1 MGYIFAIVA
10 GAAMSI
16 QGVMNTRAPNLHTRR
31 ILMPEESR
39 LEKLKRLVIKLE
51 ENMDICETKELAALA
66 RQYREAL
73 KEIEEIEG
81 AEQNDDDISEILSE
95 RAAAGKSGAVR

>member
-1 MGYIFAIVA
+1 MPDDTRLGKLKWL
-10 GAAMSI
+10 
-16 QGVMNTRAPNLHTRR
+16 VM
-31 ILMPEESR
+31 R
-39 LEKLKRLVIKLE
+39 LEQDMQV
-51 ENMDICETKELAALA
+51 CEIKELASLA

-95 RAAAGKSGAVR
+95 RAAAGKSGTVR

>member
-1 MGYIFAIVA
+1 
-10 GAAMSI
+10 
-16 QGVMNTRAPNLHTRR
+16 
-31 ILMPEESR
+31 MPEESR
-39 LEKLKRLVIKLE
+39 LEKLKRLVIRLE
-51 ENMDICETKELAALA
+51 ENMDICETKELATLA

-81 AEQNDDDISEILSE
+81 AEQNDDDISEILSK

>member
-1 MGYIFAIVA
+1 MPDDTRLGKLKWLVA
-10 GAAMSI
+10 
-16 QGVMNTRAPNLHTRR
+16 
-31 ILMPEESR
+31 R
-39 LEKLKRLVIKLE
+39 LEQDMKL
-51 ENMDICETKELAALA
+51 CEIKELAPLA

-81 AEQNDDDISEILSE
+81 AQQNDDDISEILSE

>member
-1 MGYIFAIVA
+1 MLGLTEMVDN
-10 GAAMSI
+10 G
-16 QGVMNTRAPNLHTRR
+16 TRLEQLKELLR
-31 ILMPEESR
+31 ILADEIDERPGAR
-39 LEKLKRLVIKLE
+39 
-51 ENMDICETKELAALA
+51 DLAQLS
-66 RQYREAL
+66 RQYRETL

>member
-1 MGYIFAIVA
+1 
-10 GAAMSI
+10 
-16 QGVMNTRAPNLHTRR
+16 
-31 ILMPEESR
+31 MPEEETR
-39 LEKLKRLVIKLE
+39 LGKLKWLVVKLE
-51 ENMDICETKELAALA
+51 QEMKFCETRELAALA

>member
-1 MGYIFAIVA
+1 MVTGH
-10 GAAMSI
+10 
-16 QGVMNTRAPNLHTRR
+16 QGEGTLPSLPGPTAPSSADLHTRR
-31 ILMPEESR
+31 NFMPEESR
-39 LEKLKRLVIKLE
+39 LEKLRRLVIRLE

>member
-1 MGYIFAIVA
+1 MPDK
-10 GAAMSI
+10 
-16 QGVMNTRAPNLHTRR
+16 TRLGK
-31 ILMPEESR
+31 LKWLVVR
-39 LEKLKRLVIKLE
+39 LEQDMEL
-51 ENMDICETKELAALA
+51 CEIKELAPLA

-81 AEQNDDDISEILSE
+81 AQQNDDDISEILSE

>member
-1 MGYIFAIVA
+1 MPDD
-10 GAAMSI
+10 
-16 QGVMNTRAPNLHTRR
+16 TRLGK
-31 ILMPEESR
+31 LKWLVVR
-39 LEKLKRLVIKLE
+39 LEHDMEL
-51 ENMDICETKELAALA
+51 CEIKELAPLA

-81 AEQNDDDISEILSE
+81 AQANDDDISEILSE

>member
-1 MGYIFAIVA
+1 
-10 GAAMSI
+10 
-16 QGVMNTRAPNLHTRR
+16 
-31 ILMPEESR
+31 MPEESR
-39 LEKLKRLVIKLE
+39 LEKLQRLVIKLE
-51 ENMDICETKELAALA
+51 ENMDICETRELAALA

-81 AEQNDDDISEILSE
+81 AQQNDDDISEILSE

>member
-1 MGYIFAIVA
+1 MG
-10 GAAMSI
+10 
-16 QGVMNTRAPNLHTRR
+16 
-31 ILMPEESR
+31 R
-39 LEKLKRLVIKLE
+39 LEKLRILESQLSAALE
-51 ENMDICETKELAALA
+51 EAEVKEVASLA
-66 RQYREAL
+66 RQYRETL